1 MNNPHSCSYYIFLV
15 QKLLEKRKN
24 KYSIEMSRE
33 EIKDVFSNKCKIPG
47 YLHWNILK
55 DMENFELIKIIDKF
69 NIEILYKDDDGLG
82 GIDSIQKMSDTMNQ
96 IEIAKEMGISQP
108 RVNKIL
114 KKSREASYFD

>member
-1 MNNPHSCSYYIFLV
+1 
-15 QKLLEKRKN
+15 
-24 KYSIEMSRE
+24 MSRE